1 MKRLLSTVLLVI
13 SIALSTQASE
23 PEVIEAA
30 KGETVA
36 WLSLTDVG
44 HYESSWD
51 SASAL
56 FKAAISKE
64 DWARS
69 LSAVRSPIGALK
81 LREMATAEFSTTLPG
96 APDGEYVVFQ
106 FNSSFEHKAAAL
118 ETVTAMKGP
127 DGEWRV
133 AGYFIK

>member
-36 WLSLTDVG
+36 WLSLTDTG
-44 HYESSWD
+44 QYESSWD

-64 DWARS
+64 DWVQS
-69 LSAVRSPIGALK
+69 LSAVRSPIGALES
-81 LREMATAEFSTTLPG
+81 REMATAEFSTTLPG

-106 FNSSFEHKAAAL
+106 FNSSFERKATAL
-118 ETVTAMKGP
+118 ETVTAMKGA
-127 DGEWRV
+127 DGAWRM